1 MRSALIAFTLL
12 LCLPAT
18 AQDELAVTRAIATAP
33 GLWEPEEALV
43 DGSRPDLMS
52 ATHAIEVDYAHK
64 WAEAIGQALHY
75 ARLSGKRAG
84 VILIIRKPADYRH
97 VQKVRDNA
105 EHYGLPLD
113 VWTVREG

>member
-1 MRSALIAFTLL
+1 MFIVSYKNMSSSSVFLIFFYYFF
-12 LCLPAT
+12 
-18 AQDELAVTRAIATAP
+18 
-33 GLWEPEEALV
+33 
-43 DGSRPDLMS
+43 DG
-52 ATHAIEVDYAHK
+52 THK

-75 ARLSGKRAG
+75 ARLTHKRAA
-84 VILIIRKPADYRH
+84 VILIIRKPSDYRH